1 MLKWAEGGYTPMRSG
16 RCRLVLRTTFAK
28 CEPPRSSLRSLA
40 HKRACSLVSLGY
52 PKSQDGGS
60 NLTQFLTFLL
70 DFALDADTFMW
81 LKFFG
86 FFESEK
92 AENPCYVWVFSLF

>member
-1 MLKWAEGGYTPMRSG
+1 MNTREGGVNVPLGCSK
-16 RCRLVLRTTFAK
+16 RLK
-28 CEPPRSSLRSLA
+28 C
-40 HKRACSLVSLGY
+40 GY
-52 PKSQDGGS
+52 PKSQDGRS

-70 DFALDADTFMW
+70 DFALDATTFVVSGFM
-81 LKFFG
+81 G